1 MADTMERTLYEG
13 LWRTLDGF
21 KPMLFMAGPRQVGKT
36 TLAKQ
41 IAGGFANSVYFNYD
55 IPEDQRQLISA
66 PRFYENVNRRDDSPP
81 LVVLDEIHKYPQWK
95 NYLKGAYDRDA
106 GRYRFLVLGSGRL
119 DLRQKGDDSLAGRY
133 LLFHLWPFT
142 LAELCGVRRPLAEF
156 LADPGAIDTADAR
169 HRRAT
174 WDALMRWSGFP
185 EPFLKNSD
193 EFHQLWSR
201 AYGRQLVREDV
212 LSLVHVQKVAQI
224 ELLLSLLPERVGSPL
239 SLNQLAGA
247 LAVSH
252 DSVRSWLGVLDDFFL
267 TFRIAPW
274 TRKLARSLLKER
286 KLYLM
291 NAALVPDPAARFE
304 NQVALELRRAGSR
317 WNDLGKGEFSL
328 HYVRTKDGEEVD
340 FLLARGREPFLLI
353 EAKSGE
359 ADASP
364 AVRKFQRLLRLPAI
378 QLVNRP
384 GVYKRLDEAG
394 LPLVIASA
402 EAWLPL
408 LP

>member
-1 MADTMERTLYEG
+1 MRL
-13 LWRTLDGF
+13 
-21 KPMLFMAGPRQVGKT
+21 QVG
-36 TLAKQ
+36 
-41 IAGGFANSVYFNYD
+41 FARPRRVAPLNPRHG

-81 LVVLDEIHKYPQWK
+81 IVVLDEIHKYPQWK
-95 NYLKGAYDRDA
+95 DYLKGAYDRDA
-106 GRYRFLVLGSGRL
+106 GRYRFLVLSSGRL
-119 DLRQKGDDSLAGRY
+119 DLRQKGGDSLAGRY

-156 LADPGAIDTADAR
+156 LAEPGAIDTADAR

-185 EPFLKNSD
+185 EPFLKSSD

-201 AYGRQLVREDV
+201 AYGRELVREDV

-291 NAALVPDPAARFE
+291 NAALVPDPGARFE
-304 NQVALELRRAGSR
+304 NQVALELRRAVSR

-340 FLLARGREPFLLI
+340 FLLARGQGTVPPHRGQVGRGGRLARRPQVPT
-353 EAKSGE
+353 
-359 ADASP
+359 SP
-364 AVRKFQRLLRLPAI
+364 APACHSARPPAGRVQTSRRSRSPARHRLGRSLAAPPAVSGRGMTEGRQGRSFRCGLDRLAYQHVRTLQ
-378 QLVNRP
+378 
-384 GVYKRLDEAG
+384 G
-394 LPLVIASA
+394 
-402 EAWLPL
+402 
-408 LP
+408 